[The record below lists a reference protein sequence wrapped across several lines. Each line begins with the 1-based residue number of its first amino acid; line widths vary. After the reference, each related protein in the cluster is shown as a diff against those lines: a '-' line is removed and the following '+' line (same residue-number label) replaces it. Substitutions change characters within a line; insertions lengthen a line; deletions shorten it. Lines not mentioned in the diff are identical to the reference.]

1 MIRPDSKPMS
11 NFNSNSNFNS
21 DSFDSPISRQRRRW
35 FVTEMGKHRE
45 AYTYDKELNLFAG
58 TWNVC
63 GKGPAEGVQLD
74 KWLFPAE
81 HRNGNP
87 FDVYML
93 GLQEIQNLAGV
104 DAVRTD
110 PKRGEQ
116 WRSIIRQT
124 LGADYEQVAERQ
136 LVGILVIVFLR
147 KNHTPY
153 LSNVQLSYAA
163 TGVLNAVGN
172 KGGVAARFQLYDRT
186 ISCVACHLAAHTE
199 FVQRRNQ
206 DFENVVRK
214 AVFLPDEPPEYA
226 QSISSLTSGGTLL
239 SRESPSDDYSRI
251 LPSKKP
257 SIAGSS
263 ASYGGLPSVAE
274 GASAWLGSVAS
285 VAATALSDMSAGA
298 NTAVLNDPNAVRI
311 LEHDVVFWLGDL
323 NYRIEA
329 SLSDVLNWI
338 EQKNWHQLYQADQLQ
353 RQMKTCEVFKG
364 FKEGPI
370 CFPPTYKVNK
380 TEDSYKTS
388 DQNGDKVRVPAYTDR
403 ILWRLGDG
411 GGGLGTPRLSLQNY
425 TSPLVLSS
433 DHRPVYASFRMVF
446 GVEDVRRKQKMEKKI
461 NRELDVREASMR
473 PALQFSPTYVDFG
486 DVFFDQ
492 QCSRKMSIKNTG
504 SASAFLTVSLPSDT
518 PQWFKFD
525 PSAWRNFEI
534 PAGKSVQLNFGIL
547 ITGKDG
553 AANDMSRNGCRLNT
567 TVRVQAEPGSLRER
581 IQIRGRYVVT
591 TLGLSLETLSMLER
605 PVLALRDPT
614 DQELELLNNMDQR
627 EPEYQREQEPGV
639 VPRSIPKEIWLLVHA
654 LLRHRDSDESS
665 YMNTCPGLF
674 VRSGDD
680 ASIQRV
686 LSLVDRGEKIPRD
699 LSGYAVGSCM
709 LQVLRNLQD
718 PVVPSALYKRVL
730 EAGHTEEPELVQGVL
745 DLLPPLNANVFW
757 YIVDFLC
764 DSRLVKDAPDN
775 GKDIATVFGDALL
788 TPNDVNHNHNERDDR
803 RKTSFMME
811 AFRIQEN
818 YRDPAHRVFF
828 DLSPPLSHPK
838 RANINA
844 MVG

>member
-1 MIRPDSKPMS
+1 MILSDS
-11 NFNSNSNFNS
+11 NS
-21 DSFDSPISRQRRRW
+21 DSFDSPISRQRKRW
-35 FVTEMGKHRE
+35 FATEMDKHRQ
-45 AYTYDKELNLFAG
+45 AYTYDKELTLFAG

-63 GKGPAEGVQLD
+63 GKGPVEGVQID

-81 HRNGNP
+81 HQNDHP

-93 GLQEIQNLAGV
+93 GFQEIQNLAGV

-116 WRSIIRQT
+116 WRSCIRQT
-124 LGADYEQVAERQ
+124 LGSDYEQVAERQ
-136 LVGILVIVFLR
+136 LVGILVVVFMR

-214 AVFLPDEPPEYA
+214 AVFLPDDPPECA
-226 QSISSLTSGGTLL
+226 EGVLSPVAGMKSL
-239 SRESPSDDYSRI
+239 SRPNGSDEYTSMV
-251 LPSKKP
+251 PSKRP
-257 SIAGSS
+257 STASS
-263 ASYGGLPSVAE
+263 SSFGGLPSVAE

-298 NTAVLNDPNAVRI
+298 NTVVLNDPNAVRI

-329 SLSDVLNWI
+329 SLSNVMKWI
-338 EQKNWHQLYQADQLQ
+338 DEKNWNELYQADQLQ
-353 RQMKTCEVFKG
+353 QQMKTCKVFKG

-370 CFPPTYKVNK
+370 RFAPTYKCNK
-380 TEDSYKTS
+380 TEDSYKIS
-388 DQNGDKVRVPAYTDR
+388 GENGDKIRVPAYTDR
-403 ILWRLGDG
+403 ILWRLGETAR
-411 GGGLGTPRLSLQNY
+411 GLGAPRLTLQNY
-425 TSPLVLSS
+425 TSPLVFSS

-446 GVEDVRRKQKMEKKI
+446 GVEDVRRKQHVEDKV
-461 NRELDVREASMR
+461 NRELDVREASLR
-473 PALQFSPTYVDFG
+473 PSLQFSPTHVDFG
-486 DVFFDQ
+486 DVFFER
-492 QCSRKMSIKNTG
+492 QCSRKMSIKNSGT
-504 SASAFLTVSLPSDT
+504 SSAFLTISLPLDT
-518 PQWFKFD
+518 PNWFKFD
-525 PSAWRNFEI
+525 PSAWRNLEV

-553 AANDMSRNGCRLNT
+553 SANDMPRNGCRLT
-567 TVRVQAEPGSLRER
+567 TSVRVQAEPGSLRKR

-614 DQELELLNNMDQR
+614 DRELELLANSDRR
-627 EPEYQREQEPGV
+627 EPEYHREREPSA
-639 VPRSIPKEIWLLVHA
+639 VPLSIPKEIWLLVHA
-654 LLRHRDSDESS
+654 LLKMRDDEENS
-665 YMNTCPGLF
+665 YANTCPGLF
-674 VRSGDD
+674 LRSGDD
-680 ASIQRV
+680 ASAQRV
-686 LSLVDRGEKIPRD
+686 LSLVDRGERIPHD

-709 LQVLRNLQD
+709 LQILRNLKD
-718 PVVPSALYKRVL
+718 PVVPRELYKRVL

-764 DSRLVKDAPDN
+764 DSRLAQGPGN
-775 GKDIATVFGDALL
+775 GKEIAAVFGDVLL
-788 TPNDVNHNHNERDDR
+788 TPSDAAHSERDDR
-803 RKTSFMME
+803 RKTAFMME
-811 AFRIQEN
+811 TFRIQES

-828 DLSPPLSHPK
+828 DLSPPATHPK
-838 RANINA
+838 RINVNA
-844 MVG
+844 MAG